1 MNSNTRNIL
10 NGVNSNNSIINVN
23 SLISATNTISKNF
36 NRKSSYSNNNNNQ
49 SPFILSSLPNYQSSN
64 NFTPLKSSFLS
75 NTISKTFNTPLGAP
89 NNPLILNNPLGTL
102 SSPMK
107 ILVLEGSLAH
117 SSSLS
122 SHSPI
127 ITNRT
132 LAASKI
138 ISSLNNTS
146 YNNFNSIPSHVTS
159 PQLVETNLTGN
170 QTIHSNTKN
179 PFEGIY

>member
-107 ILVLEGSLAH
+107 ILVLKDL
-117 SSSLS
+117 
-122 SHSPI
+122 
-127 ITNRT
+127 
-132 LAASKI
+132 
-138 ISSLNNTS
+138 
-146 YNNFNSIPSHVTS
+146 
-159 PQLVETNLTGN
+159 
-170 QTIHSNTKN
+170 
-179 PFEGIY
+179 

>member
-1 MNSNTRNIL
+1 VL
-10 NGVNSNNSIINVN
+10 
-23 SLISATNTISKNF
+23 LIPLVKNLTG
-36 NRKSSYSNNNNNQ
+36 KSSYSNNNNNNQ
-49 SPFILSSLPNYQSSN
+49 SPFISASLPNYQSLN
-64 NFTPLKSSFLS
+64 NPTPLKSSFLS
-75 NTISKTFNTPLGAP
+75 NTIRNTFYTLLSAP
-89 NNPLILNNPLGTL
+89 NNPLILNNPFRTL

-107 ILVLEGSLAH
+107 ILALEGSPAH

-127 ITNRT
+127 VTNRT

>member
-146 YNNFNSIPSHVTS
+146 YSNFNSIPSHVTS
-159 PQLVETNLTGN
+159 P
-170 QTIHSNTKN
+170 
-179 PFEGIY
+179 